1 MDCHLSK
8 SLVFSRILESLKSR
22 RFRPTIPLIRS
33 FEEPVMSFDQS
44 YESFKS
50 EEGALPDHCSKERR
64 PWVAPVLTVERVE
77 QTATT
82 FGPAIFD
89 GAFTS

>member
-1 MDCHLSK
+1 
-8 SLVFSRILESLKSR
+8 
-22 RFRPTIPLIRS
+22 
-33 FEEPVMSFDQS
+33 MSFDQS

>member
-1 MDCHLSK
+1 
-8 SLVFSRILESLKSR
+8 
-22 RFRPTIPLIRS
+22 
-33 FEEPVMSFDQS
+33 MSFDQS

-50 EEGALPDHCSKERR
+50 EEGALPDDCRKERR

-82 FGPAIFD
+82 FGPAIFVGTVKRLNFMD
-89 GAFTS
+89 LRAANR